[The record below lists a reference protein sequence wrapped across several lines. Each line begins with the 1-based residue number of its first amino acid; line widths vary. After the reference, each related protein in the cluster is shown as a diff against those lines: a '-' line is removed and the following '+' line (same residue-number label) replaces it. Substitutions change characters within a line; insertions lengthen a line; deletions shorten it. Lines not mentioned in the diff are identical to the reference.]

1 MTYEYNP
8 YTLGM
13 YSDQNT
19 EDRDST
25 EEETEGEENISTDKE
40 TKQESH
46 AYLNQSKYS
55 QRNP

>member
-19 EDRDST
+19 EDRDSK
-25 EEETEGEENISTDKE
+25 EEETEGEENISKDME
-40 TKQESH
+40 TKEESH
-46 AYLNQSKYS
+46 AYSNQSEYS
-55 QRNP
+55 Q